1 MSQVLRLTSKFTTTQ
16 KKFFAELIGTF
27 IVVVFAAGSVVL
39 DAKLGGTLGTPFI
52 AVAPFVG
59 VTIAVYLFSKISMAH
74 FNPAVTIGYLITKHI
89 RKNLLVCYFS
99 AEIIGA
105 LLAGVFVK
113 YVIGTEANL
122 GANAPNYNFS
132 LPVIFGIE
140 VLASALLMAVIY
152 AVVLTKGL
160 RGFSGVAIGGIVG
173 LDIFFFA
180 SISGASMNPARSL
193 APALLSGF
201 LGDLWLYLSATFV
214 GTALVALMLRNSMNQ
229 KSNE

>member
-1 MSQVLRLTSKFTTTQ
+1 MSQVLRLTSKLTTTQ

-39 DAKLGGTLGTPFI
+39 DAKLGGTLGIPFI

-59 VTIAVYLFSKISMAH
+59 VTIGVYLFSKISMAH

-105 LLAGVFVK
+105 LLASVFVK

-160 RGFSGVAIGGIVG
+160 RGFSGIAIGGIVG

-180 SISGASMNPARSL
+180 FISGASMNPARSL

-229 KSNE
+229 KSDE